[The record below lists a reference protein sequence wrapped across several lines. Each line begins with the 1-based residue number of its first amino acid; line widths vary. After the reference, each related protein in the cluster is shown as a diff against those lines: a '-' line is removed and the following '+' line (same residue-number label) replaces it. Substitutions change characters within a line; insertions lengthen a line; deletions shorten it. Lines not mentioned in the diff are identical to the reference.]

1 MSAEDYVAKF
11 TAAAY
16 DRHVRICNATDET
29 MSRVHVTDDGVG
41 YYDGERLDRTLV
53 STNS

>member
-16 DRHVRICNATDET
+16 DRHVRITATDET

-41 YYDGERLDRTLV
+41 YYDGERL
-53 STNS
+53 